1 MTATVDPISFEV
13 LKHRLWQI
21 NDEQSAAIKTIS
33 ASPIVVEGND
43 FNTGLF
49 TAGGEVVVAGI
60 GSVVHVTTMGDTLR
74 SIIRRAGRIRDGDVF
89 LTNDPF
95 MGALHQNDV
104 VMASPVFVDGE
115 LFMWIGNVLHHPDV
129 GGIDEGSFC
138 INARTIY
145 QDPPR
150 YFLKIV
156 DAGEPS
162 PEVEHTFV
170 TNSRLPDMVLLDL
183 GAQIGAIDRARRRIE
198 ALIAEQGAR
207 TVRAVMEGAIDVAE
221 AQIRAAIADLPE
233 GSWTGNAWMDGD
245 RVGSD
250 RIHRVALRLSKEGES
265 LHFDFTGSSAQVDA
279 AVNSTYPATV
289 GGAAVPLFSFLC
301 QGDID
306 WNEGLRRCMR
316 VTAPEGT
323 VVNARFPAPVS
334 ISTVGFRWLVTV
346 ATAEA
351 VARMFASSERFR
363 DRVCPS
369 WNSSSN
375 CNNVFAT
382 AADDRRV
389 GALLSDH
396 RGSGG
401 GARSFA
407 DGFDHAGTI
416 TSFASSMGNVEGTEW
431 KLPVLYVYRRC
442 IPDSGGA
449 GMYRGGLTAEIALVP
464 HGSDALILKST
475 NTAGTD
481 QTNAHGIAGRY
492 PGAGSQTSVV
502 RGGRVREMIRSGAAP
517 SSTGEFGGTIDHLA
531 SKDEAVLGP
540 DDALVFYPAGGG
552 GYGDPLDRDPEAVA
566 ADVAEGRVT
575 RGQARTQYG
584 VALAA
589 DGVVDRAETEAARG
603 EMRNARGAGEAEAG
617 WTVGTA
623 LETPGTH
630 RIGGHLESV
639 VDEEGQ
645 TLRCGRCGHELSG
658 RNGGAI
664 VRRRPLGAAGPLRAL
679 RWDGDSPNFALE
691 EIICPG
697 CVTLHEV
704 RETRT
709 GESIEREATT

>member
-1 MTATVDPISFEV
+1 MTGVVDPITFEV

-43 FNTGLF
+43 FNAGLF

-60 GSVVHVTTMGDTLR
+60 GSVVHVTTMGDTMR
-74 SIIRRAGRIRDGDVF
+74 SIIQKAGRIRDGDVF

-115 LFMWIGNVLHHPDV
+115 IFMWIGNVLHHPDV

-170 TNSRLPDMVLLDL
+170 TNSRLPDMVTLDL
-183 GAQIGAIDRARRRIE
+183 GAQIGAIHRARQRID
-198 ALIAEQGAR
+198 ALLDEQGPEI
-207 TVRAVMEGAIDVAE
+207 VRAVMEQAIDVAE
-221 AQIRAAIADLPE
+221 AQIRDAIAALPE
-233 GSWTGNAWMDGD
+233 GSWTGNAYMDGD

-250 RIHRVALRLSKEGES
+250 RIHRVALRLSKEGET
-265 LHFDFTGSSAQVDA
+265 LHFDFTGSSPQVDA
-279 AVNSTYPATV
+279 AVNSTWPATV

-316 VTAPEGT
+316 ITAPEGT

-346 ATAEA
+346 AAAEA
-351 VARMFASSERFR
+351 VARMFASSEGFR

-382 AADDRRV
+382 ALDGSRV

-431 KLPVLYVYRRC
+431 KLPVLYVYRRS

-449 GMYRGGLTAEIALVP
+449 GQYRGGLTAEIALVP
-464 HGSDALILKST
+464 HGTDALVLKST

-481 QTNAHGIAGRY
+481 QTNAHGIAGGY
-492 PGAGSQTSVV
+492 PGAGSQTSVI
-502 RGGRVREMIRSGAAP
+502 RETRAREAIGSGAPPASP
-517 SSTGEFGGTIDHLA
+517 EDFAGRIEHLA
-531 SKDEAVLGP
+531 SKAEAVLGP

-552 GYGDPLDRDPEAVA
+552 GYGDPLDRDPEAAA
-566 ADVAEGRVT
+566 ADIAEGRVT
-575 RGQARTQYG
+575 RDEARAQYG
-584 VALAA
+584 VVLAE
-589 DGVVDRAETEAARG
+589 DGGVDRASTEAARDA
-603 EMRNARGAGEAEAG
+603 MRRARMEGTATAG
-617 WTVGTA
+617 WTAGTA
-623 LETPGTH
+623 LASPGTH
-630 RIGGHLESV
+630 RVGEHLESR
-639 VDEEGQ
+639 VDGDGQ
-645 TLRCGRCGHELSG
+645 TLRCARCGHDLTG
-658 RNGGAI
+658 GNGSAI
-664 VRRRPLGAAGPLRAL
+664 LRRRRLGEAGPLRAL
-679 RWDGDSPNFALE
+679 RWGGDSPNFVLE

-697 CVTLHEV
+697 CATLHEV
-704 RETRT
+704 REIRI
-709 GESIEREATT
+709 GAGKERESTE

>member
-1 MTATVDPISFEV
+1 MLDPIDFEV

-49 TAGGEVVVAGI
+49 TAAGDVVVAGI

-74 SIIRRAGRIRDGDVF
+74 EIIRKAGRIRDGDIY

-115 LFMWIGNVLHHPDV
+115 VFLWIGNVLHHPDV

-138 INARTIY
+138 INARSIY

-183 GAQIGAIDRARRRIE
+183 GAQIGAINRAGQRID
-198 ALIAEQGAR
+198 ALIAEQGPD
-207 TVRAVMEGAIDVAE
+207 TVRAVMDRSIDIAE
-221 AQIRAAIADLPE
+221 AQIRAAIAELPE
-233 GSWTGNAWMDGD
+233 GSWTGNAYMDGD
-245 RVGSD
+245 RVGSE
-250 RIHRVALRLSKEGES
+250 RIHRVALRLSKEGET
-265 LHFDFTGSSAQVDA
+265 LHFDYTGSSPQVDA

-289 GGAAVPLFSFLC
+289 GGSAVPLFSFLC

-316 VTAPEGT
+316 VTAPEGS

-346 ATAEA
+346 AAAEA
-351 VARMFASSERFR
+351 IARMFASSERFR

-382 AADDRRV
+382 AADGKRV

-431 KLPVLYVYRRC
+431 KLPVLYVYRRS

-449 GMYRGGLTAEIALVP
+449 GRFRGGLTAEIALVP
-464 HGSDALILKST
+464 EGADALVLKST

-481 QTNAHGIAGRY
+481 QTNAHGIAGGY
-492 PGAGSQTSVV
+492 PGAGSQTSVIRETGIRESIR
-502 RGGRVREMIRSGAAP
+502 RGAPPGSVEAFAGRIE
-517 SSTGEFGGTIDHLA
+517 HLA

-552 GYGDPLDRDPEAVA
+552 GYGDPLDREPEAVA
-566 ADVAEGRVT
+566 ADIAEGRVT
-575 RGQARTQYG
+575 RDVAREQYG
-584 VALAA
+584 VVLAGNGGA
-589 DGVVDRAETEAARG
+589 DGDATEIARDAMRRARRE
-603 EMRNARGAGEAEAG
+603 GAVEAG
-617 WTVGTA
+617 WSPGIA

-630 RIGGHLESV
+630 AIGGHLESV
-639 VDEEGQ
+639 VDDAGQ
-645 TLRCGRCGHELSG
+645 TLRCGRCGNDLSG
-658 RNGGAI
+658 GGGGAML
-664 VRRRPLGAAGPLRAL
+664 RRRKLGAAGPLRAL
-679 RWDGDSPNFALE
+679 RWGGDSPNFVLE
-691 EIICPG
+691 EVICPG
-697 CVTLHEV
+697 CATLHEV
-704 RETRT
+704 REVRIGP
-709 GESIEREATT
+709 GEEGEANS

>member
-1 MTATVDPISFEV
+1 MLDPIDFEV

-49 TAGGEVVVAGI
+49 TAAGDVVVAGI

-74 SIIRRAGRIRDGDVF
+74 EIIRKAGRIRDGDIY

-115 LFMWIGNVLHHPDV
+115 VFLWIGNVLHHPDV

-138 INARTIY
+138 INARSIY

-183 GAQIGAIDRARRRIE
+183 GAQIGAINRARQRID
-198 ALIAEQGAR
+198 ALIAEQGPD
-207 TVRAVMEGAIDVAE
+207 TVRAVMDRSIDVAE
-221 AQIRAAIADLPE
+221 AQIRAAIAELPE
-233 GSWTGNAWMDGD
+233 GSWTGNAYMDGD
-245 RVGSD
+245 RVGSE
-250 RIHRVALRLSKEGES
+250 RIHRVALRLSKEGET
-265 LHFDFTGSSAQVDA
+265 LHFDYTGSSPQVDA

-289 GGAAVPLFSFLC
+289 GGSAVPLFSFLC

-316 VTAPEGT
+316 VTAPEGS

-346 ATAEA
+346 AAAEA
-351 VARMFASSERFR
+351 IARMFASSERFR

-382 AADDRRV
+382 AADGRRV

-431 KLPVLYVYRRC
+431 KLPVLYVYRRS

-449 GMYRGGLTAEIALVP
+449 GRFRGGLTAEIALVP
-464 HGSDALILKST
+464 EGADALVLKST

-481 QTNAHGIAGRY
+481 QTNAHGIAGGY
-492 PGAGSQTSVV
+492 PGAGSQTSVIRETGIRESIR
-502 RGGRVREMIRSGAAP
+502 RGAPPGSVEAFAGRIE
-517 SSTGEFGGTIDHLA
+517 HLA

-552 GYGDPLDRDPEAVA
+552 GYGDPLDREPEAVA
-566 ADVAEGRVT
+566 ADIAEGRVT
-575 RGQARTQYG
+575 RDVAREQYG
-584 VALAA
+584 VVLAGNGGA
-589 DGVVDRAETEAARG
+589 DGDATEIARDAMRRARRE
-603 EMRNARGAGEAEAG
+603 GAVEAG
-617 WTVGTA
+617 WSPGIA

-630 RIGGHLESV
+630 AIGGQLESV
-639 VDEEGQ
+639 VDDAGQ
-645 TLRCGRCGHELSG
+645 TLRCGRCGNHLSG
-658 RNGGAI
+658 GGGGAML
-664 VRRRPLGAAGPLRAL
+664 RRRKLGAAGPLRAL
-679 RWDGDSPNFALE
+679 RWGGDSPNFVLE
-691 EIICPG
+691 EVICPG
-697 CVTLHEV
+697 CATLHEV
-704 RETRT
+704 REVRIGS
-709 GESIEREATT
+709 GEEGEANS

>member
-1 MTATVDPISFEV
+1 MTATVDPITFEV

-49 TAGGEVVVAGI
+49 TAEGEVVVAGI

-74 SIIRRAGRIRDGDVF
+74 SIIRKAGRIRDGDVF

-115 LFMWIGNVLHHPDV
+115 VFMWIGNVLHHPDV

-156 DAGEPS
+156 DEGEPS

-183 GAQIGAIDRARRRIE
+183 GAQIGAIDRAKRRIE
-198 ALIAEQGAR
+198 ALLVERGTE

-221 AQIRAAIADLPE
+221 SQIRAAIADLPE

-245 RVGSD
+245 RVGSE
-250 RIHRVALRLSKEGES
+250 RIHRVALRLTKEGET
-265 LHFDFTGSSAQVDA
+265 LHFDFTGSSPQVDA
-279 AVNSTYPATV
+279 AVNSTFPATV

-316 VTAPEGT
+316 ITAPEGT

-346 ATAEA
+346 AAA
-351 VARMFASSERFR
+351 QAIARMFASSGRFR

-382 AADDRRV
+382 ASDGRRV

-449 GMYRGGLTAEIALVP
+449 GMYRGGLTAEIALIP
-464 HGSDALILKST
+464 HGTDALVLKST

-481 QTNAHGIAGRY
+481 QTNAHGIAGGY
-492 PGAGSQTSVV
+492 PGAGSQTSIV
-502 RGGRVREMIRSGAAP
+502 RGASVREAIRCGLSP
-517 SSTGEFGGTIDHLA
+517 TSTGDFGGTIDHLA

-552 GYGDPLDRDPEAVA
+552 GYGDPLDRDPDAVA
-566 ADVAEGRVT
+566 ADAAEGHVT
-575 RGQARTQYG
+575 RDQARAQYG
-584 VALAA
+584 VVLSM
-589 DGVVDRAETEAARG
+589 DGRVDRAETDAVRDAMRRARAEG
-603 EMRNARGAGEAEAG
+603 DAEAG
-617 WTVGTA
+617 WIAGTM

-630 RIGGHLESV
+630 GVGGHLESI
-639 VDEEGQ
+639 VDDEGQ
-645 TLRCGRCGHELSG
+645 TLRCTRCGHHLTG
-658 RNGGAI
+658 GNGGAI
-664 VRRRPLGAAGPLRAL
+664 LRRRPLGAAGPLRAL
-679 RWDGDSPNFALE
+679 RWNGDSPNFALE

-697 CVTLHEV
+697 CATLHEV
-704 RETRT
+704 REVRT
-709 GESIEREATT
+709 DASIEEEVTT

>member
-1 MTATVDPISFEV
+1 MLDPIDFEV

-49 TAGGEVVVAGI
+49 TAAGDVVVAGI

-74 SIIRRAGRIRDGDVF
+74 EIIRKAGRIRDGDIY

-115 LFMWIGNVLHHPDV
+115 VFLWIGNVLHHPDV

-138 INARTIY
+138 INARSIY

-183 GAQIGAIDRARRRIE
+183 GAQIGAINRARQRID
-198 ALIAEQGAR
+198 ALIGEQGPE
-207 TVRAVMEGAIDVAE
+207 TVRAVMERSIDVAE
-221 AQIRAAIADLPE
+221 AQIRAAIAELPE
-233 GSWTGNAWMDGD
+233 GSWTGNAYMDGD
-245 RVGSD
+245 RVGSE
-250 RIHRVALRLSKEGES
+250 RIHRVALRLSKEGET
-265 LHFDFTGSSAQVDA
+265 LHFDYTGSSPQVDA

-289 GGAAVPLFSFLC
+289 GGSAVPLFSFLC

-316 VTAPEGT
+316 VTAPEGS

-346 ATAEA
+346 AAAEA
-351 VARMFASSERFR
+351 IARMFASSERFR

-382 AADDRRV
+382 AADGKRV

-431 KLPVLYVYRRC
+431 KLPVLYVYRRS

-449 GMYRGGLTAEIALVP
+449 GRFRGGLTAEIALVP
-464 HGSDALILKST
+464 EGADALVLKST

-481 QTNAHGIAGRY
+481 QTNAHGIAGGY
-492 PGAGSQTSVV
+492 PGAGSQTSVIRDTGIRESIR
-502 RGGRVREMIRSGAAP
+502 RGAPPDSIEGFAGRIE
-517 SSTGEFGGTIDHLA
+517 HLA

-552 GYGDPLDRDPEAVA
+552 GYGDPLDREPEAVA
-566 ADVAEGRVT
+566 ADIAEGRVT
-575 RGQARTQYG
+575 RDVAREQYR
-584 VALAA
+584 VVLAA
-589 DGVVDRAETEAARG
+589 NGGVDRGATRIARDAT
-603 EMRNARGAGEAEAG
+603 RRARREGAVEAG
-617 WTVGTA
+617 WRPGVA

-630 RIGGHLESV
+630 AIGGHLESV
-639 VDEEGQ
+639 VDDAGQ
-645 TLRCGRCGHELSG
+645 TLRCGRCGNDLSG
-658 RNGGAI
+658 GEGGAI
-664 VRRRPLGAAGPLRAL
+664 LRRRKLGAAGPLRAL
-679 RWDGDSPNFALE
+679 RWGGDSPNFVLE
-691 EIICPG
+691 EVICPG
-697 CVTLHEV
+697 CATLHEV
-704 RETRT
+704 REVRIGS
-709 GESIEREATT
+709 GEEGEANS

>member
-1 MTATVDPISFEV
+1 MLDPIDFEV

-49 TAGGEVVVAGI
+49 TAAGDVVVAGI

-74 SIIRRAGRIRDGDVF
+74 EIIRKAGRIRDGDIY

-115 LFMWIGNVLHHPDV
+115 VFLWIGNVLHHPDV

-138 INARTIY
+138 INARSIY

-183 GAQIGAIDRARRRIE
+183 GAQIGAINRARQRID
-198 ALIAEQGAR
+198 ALIGEQGPD
-207 TVRAVMEGAIDVAE
+207 TVRAVMERSIDVAE
-221 AQIRAAIADLPE
+221 AQIRAAIAELPE
-233 GSWTGNAWMDGD
+233 GSWTGNAYMDGD
-245 RVGSD
+245 RVGSE
-250 RIHRVALRLSKEGES
+250 RIHRVALRLSKEGET
-265 LHFDFTGSSAQVDA
+265 LHFDYTGSSPQVDA

-289 GGAAVPLFSFLC
+289 GGSAVPLFSFLC

-316 VTAPEGT
+316 VTAPEGS
-323 VVNARFPAPVS
+323 VVHARFPAPVS

-346 ATAEA
+346 AAAEA
-351 VARMFASSERFR
+351 IARMFASSERFR

-382 AADDRRV
+382 AADGRRV

-431 KLPVLYVYRRC
+431 KLPVLYVYRRS

-449 GMYRGGLTAEIALVP
+449 GRFRGGLTAEIALVP
-464 HGSDALILKST
+464 EGADALVLKST

-481 QTNAHGIAGRY
+481 QTNAHGIAGGY
-492 PGAGSQTSVV
+492 PGAGSQTSVIRETGIRESIR
-502 RGGRVREMIRSGAAP
+502 RGAPPGSVEGFAGRIE
-517 SSTGEFGGTIDHLA
+517 HLA

-552 GYGDPLDRDPEAVA
+552 GYGDPLDREPEAVA
-566 ADVAEGRVT
+566 ADIAEGRVT
-575 RGQARTQYG
+575 RDVAREQYG
-584 VALAA
+584 VVLAGNGGA
-589 DGVVDRAETEAARG
+589 DGDATEIARDAMRRARRE
-603 EMRNARGAGEAEAG
+603 GAVEAG
-617 WTVGTA
+617 WSPGIA

-630 RIGGHLESV
+630 AIGGQLESV
-639 VDEEGQ
+639 VDDAGQ
-645 TLRCGRCGHELSG
+645 TLRCGRCGNHLSG
-658 RNGGAI
+658 GGGGAML
-664 VRRRPLGAAGPLRAL
+664 RRRKLGAAGPLRAL
-679 RWDGDSPNFALE
+679 RWGGDSPNFVLE
-691 EIICPG
+691 EVICPG
-697 CVTLHEV
+697 CATLHEV
-704 RETRT
+704 REVRIGS
-709 GESIEREATT
+709 GEEGEANS